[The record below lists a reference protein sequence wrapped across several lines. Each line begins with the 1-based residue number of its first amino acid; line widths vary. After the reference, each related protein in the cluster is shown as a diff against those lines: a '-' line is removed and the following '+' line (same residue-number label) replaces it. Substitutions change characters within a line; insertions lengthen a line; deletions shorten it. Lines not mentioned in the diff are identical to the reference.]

1 MIAVLFELEALPGQA
16 EAYLAQAAAL
26 QSVLAEQEGL
36 ISVERFQSLGRP
48 GRYLSLSLW
57 RDEAAV
63 ARWRQQ
69 MDHRAAQRQGR
80 GQLFADYRL
89 RVAQVLRDY
98 GLHDRAQAP
107 QDSRHAL
114 G

>member
-1 MIAVLFELEALPGQA
+1 MIAVLFELEPLPGQG
-16 EAYLAQAAAL
+16 ERYFSQAAAL

-36 ISVERFQSLGRP
+36 ISVERFESLARP

-63 ARWRQQ
+63 AAWRQQ
-69 MDHRAAQRQGR
+69 MAHRASQRLGR
-80 GQLFADYRL
+80 EQLFADYRL

-98 GLHDRAQAP
+98 GLRDREQAP
-107 QDSRHAL
+107 PDSRHAL

>member
-1 MIAVLFELEALPGQA
+1 MIAVLFELEPLPGQGQR
-16 EAYLAQAAAL
+16 YFAQAAAL
-26 QSVLAEQEGL
+26 QEALAGQEGL
-36 ISVERFQSLGRP
+36 VSIERFESLARP

-63 ARWRQQ
+63 AGWRQQ
-69 MDHRAAQRQGR
+69 MSHRASQRLGR
-80 GQLFADYRL
+80 EQLFAHYRL

-98 GLHDRAQAP
+98 GLHDREQAP

>member
-1 MIAVLFELEALPGQA
+1 MIAVLFELEPLPGQA
-16 EAYLAQAAAL
+16 DRYFAQAAAL
-26 QSVLAEQEGL
+26 QSALSAQEGL
-36 ISVERFQSLGRP
+36 VSVERFESLSRP

-63 ARWRQQ
+63 AQWRSQQ
-69 MDHRAAQRQGR
+69 GHRGAQQLGR
-80 GQLFADYRL
+80 ELLFAHYRL

-98 GLHDRAQAP
+98 GLHDRGEAP
-107 QDSRHAL
+107 ADSRAEL

>member
-1 MIAVLFELEALPGQA
+1 MIAVLFELEPLPGQA
-16 EAYLAQAAAL
+16 ERYFAQAAAL
-26 QSVLAEQEGL
+26 QPALSAQAGL
-36 ISVERFQSLGRP
+36 ISVERFESLSRP

-63 ARWRQQ
+63 AQWRGQQ
-69 MDHRAAQRQGR
+69 DHRDAQQLGR
-80 GQLFADYRL
+80 GQLFAHYRL

-98 GLHDRAQAP
+98 GLDERHEAP
-107 QDSRHAL
+107 ADSRAAL

>member
-1 MIAVLFELEALPGQA
+1 MIAVLFELEPLPGQGQR
-16 EAYLAQAAAL
+16 YFSRAAAL
-26 QSVLAEQEGL
+26 QAVLAEQDGL
-36 ISVERFQSLGRP
+36 ISVERFESLSRP

-69 MDHRAAQRQGR
+69 MDHRAAQRLGR
-80 GQLFADYRL
+80 EQLFADYRL

-98 GLHDRAQAP
+98 GLRDRLQAP
-107 QDSRHAL
+107 ADARDAL